1 MAEVV
6 QYHLEQM
13 VPELEDLER
22 KGLFDKQDL
31 RLLVKRRTKFEYAL
45 KRRRVAISDFLRYIE
60 YEMNVNALR
69 KERKTRMK
77 IKGKTTVSDYSI
89 DQRIISI
96 FERALVRHSQDKTL
110 WFQFIAFVKNLG
122 NSSDNSGYS
131 RMLSKIHARAI
142 TSHPFDPKMWI
153 VAADNEFRDNGNG
166 GAARKLLQRALR
178 VNPKSKELWIEY
190 FRLEFLLVEKIK
202 VRRRVLGID
211 EQTEANDE
219 GAEDDGFINLPELD
233 EEKKASAS
241 VFDEIEEQIEA
252 KVLSS
257 EMQKQQELTDEQRAA
272 MATKA
277 NPYLQGAIA
286 RIVCDQAIAAIPN
299 DLEFRKEL
307 ATIAGQF
314 DGMEQQRDHVLQT
327 ISRDF
332 ANDPTAISYLC
343 TAHLSGISMESPDL
357 VDALRM
363 AVAKFQAGAVDTP
376 EMWMLYI
383 QFLIHWHSLCTGV
396 SDLSSLATYFSV
408 LLKRAYSAVCE
419 DKEGRLNSEVA
430 LLLLGN
436 IDDDGEKLSWLEDV
450 TARFPTSDE
459 LWLHR
464 MDVLTKAHSD
474 PKQKK
479 GIERIFESQ
488 ALVAC
493 AGSQALWFLW
503 LDWIEKENRDG
514 FASDMDVQKK
524 YLRAFMQTAKLTSES
539 SGLKELLQIRFVNW
553 AHRTGGLE
561 AMRAAYN
568 TVSRQAFPTLG
579 FYKRC
584 IELESDTK
592 QLTMLHEFASRV
604 SEADMEPWLAYLEF
618 LTKQRRLEDAASV
631 FWRASKALASDE
643 DRTAFESKYQ
653 ALLH

>member
-69 KERKTRMK
+69 RERKRRMK

-110 WFQFIAFVKNLG
+110 WLQFIAFVKGLG
-122 NSSDNSGYS
+122 SSSDNNGYS

-142 TSHPFDPKMWI
+142 TSHPFDPKMWV

-166 GAARKLLQRALR
+166 GAARKLMQRALR

-190 FRLEFLLVEKIK
+190 FRLELLLVEKIK
-202 VRRRVLGID
+202 SRRRVLGID
-211 EQTEANDE
+211 EQSEANEE

-241 VFDEIEEQIEA
+241 VFDEIEEHIEA

-257 EMQKQQELTDEQRAA
+257 EMQKRQELTDEQRAA

-286 RIVCDQAIAAIPN
+286 RIVCDQAIAAIPS

-314 DGMEQQRDHVLQT
+314 DGMDQLRDHVLQT

-332 ANDPTAISYLC
+332 ANDPTAVSYLC
-343 TAHLSGISMESPDL
+343 MAHLSGISMESPDL
-357 VDALRM
+357 VDALRT
-363 AVAKFQAGAVDTP
+363 AVAKFQASVVDTP
-376 EMWMLYI
+376 EMWKLYI
-383 QFLIHWHSLCTGV
+383 QFLNHWHKSCMGV

-430 LLLLGN
+430 LLLLDN
-436 IDDDGEKLSWLEDV
+436 IDDDSEKLSWLEDV

-464 MDVLTKAHSD
+464 MDALIKAHSNN
-474 PKQKK
+474 PKQRKEE
-479 GIERIFESQ
+479 IERIFESQ

-503 LDWIEKENRDG
+503 LDWTEKENSDG
-514 FASDMDVQKK
+514 LVSDMDVQKK

-539 SGLKELLQIRFVNW
+539 SGLKEILQIRFVDW

-561 AMRAAYN
+561 AMRAAYS

-584 IELESDTK
+584 MELEPDAK
-592 QLTMLHEFASRV
+592 HLTMLHEFASR
-604 SEADMEPWLAYLEF
+604 
-618 LTKQRRLEDAASV
+618 
-631 FWRASKALASDE
+631 
-643 DRTAFESKYQ
+643 
-653 ALLH
+653 